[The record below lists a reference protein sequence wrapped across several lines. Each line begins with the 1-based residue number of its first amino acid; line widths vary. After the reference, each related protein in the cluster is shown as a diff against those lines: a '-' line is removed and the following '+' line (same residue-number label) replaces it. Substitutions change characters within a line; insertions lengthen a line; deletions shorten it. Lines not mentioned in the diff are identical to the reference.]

1 MLIANFEL
9 SLHSESS
16 IPRHSNYF
24 SSSCLSFTHSLTF
37 NEFPITHLSSSA
49 THVNRCVYARML
61 LLCYYSGR
69 PSPSLTL
76 IEHNRQP
83 NEQSGLRRA
92 TATTATGHQSYTN
105 LFTKLFCCSFTIY
118 LFYFHHHCWSI
129 QLIQRVLAC
138 YNQAHST
145 HNYIWGAVFVVYSSV
160 WKMNTHKQFVW

>member
-83 NEQSGLRRA
+83 NERSGLRRA

-105 LFTKLFCCSFTIY
+105 LFTKLFFLIHYLSILFSPPLLVNSADSACSCM
-118 LFYFHHHCWSI
+118 L
-129 QLIQRVLAC
+129 QP
-138 YNQAHST
+138 
-145 HNYIWGAVFVVYSSV
+145 SSL
-160 WKMNTHKQFVW
+160 NP